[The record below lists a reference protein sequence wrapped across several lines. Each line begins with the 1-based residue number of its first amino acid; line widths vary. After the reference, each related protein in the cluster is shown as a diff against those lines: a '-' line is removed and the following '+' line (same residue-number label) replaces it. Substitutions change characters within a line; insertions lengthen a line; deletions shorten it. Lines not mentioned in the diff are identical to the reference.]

1 MGQYSDLLKAQT
13 RTKPPGTPETQS
25 PRNQASKEARNVAP
39 VEPRVQV
46 SQETG
51 EPGNQELG
59 KQGVSVSAAAGP
71 ERDGSFDI
79 NERADKDAT
88 FQFAERELD
97 ALDMLCIEL
106 KRELGEKPKKYD
118 IVRAGLQHVIEDY
131 HQQREKSL
139 IIRRLRRK
147 R

>member
-1 MGQYSDLLKAQT
+1 MGNYADLIKAQHE
-13 RTKPPGTPETQS
+13 TKPKENLAPLEPRNPAAKEPRQQGTKAYRRLGSKGPRFPGT
-25 PRNQASKEARNVAP
+25 KEAR
-39 VEPRVQV
+39 
-46 SQETG
+46 
-51 EPGNQELG
+51 
-59 KQGVSVSAAAGP
+59 
-71 ERDGSFDI
+71 ERGTWEARKHERRGSRI

-118 IVRAGLQHVIEDY
+118 IIRAGLQHVIEDY

-139 IIRRLRRK
+139 IIHRLRRK

>member
-1 MGQYSDLLKAQT
+1 M
-13 RTKPPGTPETQS
+13 E
-25 PRNQASKEARNVAP
+25 PRNQGFQEARKP
-39 VEPRVQV
+39 GT
-46 SQETG
+46 QES
-51 EPGNQELG
+51 G
-59 KQGVSVSAAAGP
+59 KQGVGVSASAAS

-131 HQQREKSL
+131 HQQREKSA